1 MRRPFAWTANR
12 HETMARVLTKP
23 EVMTVYRRVAPR
35 YDLWATLTESRAR
48 RLVVEVA
55 AVRDGEAILEVAVG
69 SGLLFTELLKRNP
82 RGHTT
87 GIDLTEAML
96 KQARLKA
103 ERAGPSNWELRI
115 GDAYAINYPDASF
128 DAVINCY
135 MFDLIPEDDFGR
147 VLAEFSRVLRPS
159 GRLVIATL
167 APTRRLIYRLW
178 ESLYRVDPSWVG
190 GCRGVE
196 MTVAVQRA
204 GFHIERCEAVTQLTM
219 VTEVL
224 RAIKS

>member
-1 MRRPFAWTANR
+1 
-12 HETMARVLTKP
+12 MARVLSKP
-23 EVMTVYRRVAPR
+23 EVMTAYTRVAPR

-48 RLVVEVA
+48 RRVVEVA

-69 SGLLFTELLKRNP
+69 TGLLFTELLKRNP
-82 RGHTT
+82 HGRTT

-103 ERAGPSNWELRI
+103 ERAGTSNWELRI
-115 GDAYAINYPDASF
+115 GDAYAIDYPDATF

-147 VLAEFSRVLRPS
+147 VLAEFYRVLRPS
-159 GRLVIATL
+159 GRLVIAAL
-167 APTRRLIYRLW
+167 ARTRRLIYRLW
-178 ESLYRVDPSWVG
+178 ESLYRVNPSWVG

-196 MTVAVQRA
+196 MTAAVQRA
-204 GFHIERCEAVTQLTM
+204 GFSIERCEAVTQLTM

-224 RAIKS
+224 RAIKA